1 MSHFLFR
8 GSGVSVSSD
17 ALSSPER
24 FVILQA
30 LKQIL
35 ELISG
40 KLILKVPRQEVR
52 VTVSW
57 GAEGGVNTE
66 RWGGG
71 ADGCY
76 RGLLWRTEGGGRCS
90 KSAPTRCG
98 LELLLAWNESG
109 SVAADLLMEH
119 ASLRAAP
126 FDWLQVKEAEEI
138 KGAIPLPVFVL
149 TWLAVAADGLALM
162 TGWWVAVGQFLRGP
176 VVTVVTDGTLN
187 WFSHSLSRTHTQCPC
202 LNQQPEESS
211 IGGGEPPWTL
221 LFNLWPL
228 NVLTSVVFASDDDW
242 II

>member
-24 FVILQA
+24 FVILQT

-76 RGLLWRTEGGGRCS
+76 RGLLWRAEGGGRCS

-109 SVAADLLMEH
+109 SVSAWRQIYWWSTPRSEPLL
-119 ASLRAAP
+119 LIGCKWRKQRRLKVP
-126 FDWLQVKEAEEI
+126 FQFLCLSWPDWLLQLMDERWWQVDELQWDSFSEDLWS
-138 KGAIPLPVFVL
+138 P
-149 TWLAVAADGLALM
+149 WLQMAL
-162 TGWWVAVGQFLRGP
+162 
-176 VVTVVTDGTLN
+176 
-187 WFSHSLSRTHTQCPC
+187 
-202 LNQQPEESS
+202 
-211 IGGGEPPWTL
+211 
-221 LFNLWPL
+221 
-228 NVLTSVVFASDDDW
+228 
-242 II
+242 